1 MINDS
6 YISGFFDADGS
17 VTMSKNSKNA
27 KYKTLKIDF
36 TNTQLE
42 ILLEIQKYLLDTY
55 GLKLY
60 IVTKPSKKDA
70 WSESYTLSS
79 SSNGTCYKLC
89 EIIDSHHPK
98 KRHRINTVLKYH
110 KSVVKRNGK
119 YNEREN
125 MRRLAYERLFF
136 SNVFQH

>member
-17 VTMSKNSKNA
+17 ITMAKNRKSD
-27 KYKTLKIDF
+27 KYRTLKIDF

-42 ILLEIQKYLLDTY
+42 TLKEIQAYLLDKY
-55 GLKLY
+55 NLKLF
-60 IVTKPSKKDA
+60 IITKPSKNSN
-70 WSESYTLSS
+70 WLESYTLTSA
-79 SSNGTCYKLC
+79 SNGTCYKLC
-89 EIIDSHHPK
+89 QIIKSHHPK

-110 KSVVKRNGK
+110 NLVTKRNGK
-119 YNEREN
+119 YNEREH

-136 SNVFQH
+136 SNAFQH